1 MDTVLIKIED
11 STGVVIPNELLEEM
25 QLKPGAKVTLV
36 RQRDGFFVK
45 PSDEEPKY
53 KLKDL
58 MANTDFELQR
68 NDPELQSWQTKSR
81 VGRESI

>member
-1 MDTVLIKIED
+1 MDTVLIKID
-11 STGVVIPNELLEEM
+11 GSTGVVIPDELLEEM

-45 PSDEEPKY
+45 PSNEKPKY

-68 NDPELQSWQTKSR
+68 NDPELQEWSGKSI
-81 VGRESI
+81 VGREQS